1 MIVSVENQV
10 CSNLLQVKRMVGGE
24 KADFTPCLYLFNV
37 SPHEHVGCSEQLG
50 KLGTGDY
57 IGVKHTLIRLTVLQ
71 SFFGESSDM
80 GISMDFLK
88 WGYPQIN
95 NFNN

>member
-1 MIVSVENQV
+1 MGKRLTLPLAFTYSMFPHMNMWGVR
-10 CSNLLQVKRMVGGE
+10 SN
-24 KADFTPCLYLFNV
+24 
-37 SPHEHVGCSEQLG
+37 LG

-71 SFFGESSDM
+71 VFFGESSDM

-88 WGYPQIN
+88 YLKWGYPQIN